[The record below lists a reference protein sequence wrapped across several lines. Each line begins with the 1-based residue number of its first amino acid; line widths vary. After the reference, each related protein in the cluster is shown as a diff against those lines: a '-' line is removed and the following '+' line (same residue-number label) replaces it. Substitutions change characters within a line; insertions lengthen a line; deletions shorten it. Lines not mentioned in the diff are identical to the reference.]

1 MRGCAGLGGRC
12 RERAASEGGRGNAG
26 ARAVGIDDDLLA
38 FVAQRYG
45 LYAGAGEEPQRLAD
59 VEQRGV
65 FDAQSSRSPAD
76 ERHQGEYVGRTILE
90 PYQFASVARTA
101 VGVGIDP
108 VEMQSGLCEVSFGGG
123 VDDLDVRG
131 AEPPEVLRGD
141 AGERLVAFER
151 HHAAETARQE
161 KGVGAQP
168 AGEVEDGPARD
179 PLVGG
184 AGFARCLF
192 ERQRRQDALCGG
204 VRGEFRLRPREV
216 LDLRGDQPGVGCVAV

>member
-1 MRGCAGLGGRC
+1 MSG
-12 RERAASEGGRGNAG
+12 
-26 ARAVGIDDDLLA
+26 
-38 FVAQRYG
+38 
-45 LYAGAGEEPQRLAD
+45 
-59 VEQRGV
+59 
-65 FDAQSSRSPAD
+65 
-76 ERHQGEYVGRTILE
+76 E

-108 VEMQSGLCEVSFGGG
+108 VEMQSGLCEVCFGGG

-151 HHAAETARQE
+151 HHAAETTRQE

-168 AGEVEDGPARD
+168 AGEIEDGPARD

-204 VRGEFRLRPREV
+204 VRGEFRLCPREV